1 MDQRKSNQKIKKM
14 ARVVKIIFKITFWIS
29 VVSLVILP
37 LILAAIQFLPD
48 ESLMSSQFQRG
59 SFDLTLDGILR
70 YRVPENM
77 SVDISVK
84 PIIDAILL
92 MATVN
97 SVGFAILSRKM
108 SQILATIE
116 SDSPFEKENA
126 KRLSTIGWL
135 LIIGSFVYQLTN
147 AYFAMA
153 IIDTFKIYSL
163 DVVVGVDNAM
173 IITGLILL
181 ILSGVFKYGS
191 YLQEEY
197 DSTL

>member
-1 MDQRKSNQKIKKM
+1 MDQRKSNQKIKRM

-29 VVSLVILP
+29 VVSLVVLP
-37 LILAAIQFLPD
+37 LILAAMQFLPD
-48 ESLMSSQFQRG
+48 EYLMSSQFQRG
-59 SFDLTLDGILR
+59 SFYLTLDGLLR

-84 PIIDAILL
+84 PVIDAILL
-92 MATVN
+92 MATII
-97 SVGFAILSRKM
+97 SVGFAILCRKM
-108 SQILATIE
+108 SQILSTVE

-135 LIIGSFVYQLTN
+135 LIIGSFVYQLAN
-147 AYFAMA
+147 AYVAMA
-153 IIDTFKIYSL
+153 MIDTFKIYDL

-173 IITGLILL
+173 IITGFILL

-191 YLQEEY
+191 YLQDEY